1 MPMTPYA
8 KTYDYPDDIGLL
20 GSALGGPFGFF
31 QQFVTVIE
39 WDSPQIIFDKNGT
52 VPIGKEWPWD

>member
-1 MPMTPYA
+1 MTPYA

-52 VPIGKEWPWD
+52 VPIGKEWSWD